1 MIGKKRSKMRLT
13 GAVFGFFLMI
23 IGVMGGVLF
32 PQDYVYA
39 DPPEESSSVESG
51 NNTDNNGNDNNGDSN
66 DTSNNDSNNDG
77 NSENNEDASAS
88 NNTAATGDNCQNSL
102 GALGWLVCP
111 TTGKIAEAVDWLYDT
126 IEEFLV
132 VNPVTADDSSPI
144 YQIWKYCL
152 GLTNIVFIIFLL
164 VVIYSQITGVGIS
177 NYGLKKALPKLI
189 IAAVLVNL
197 SFLICS
203 LAVDVSNI
211 VGNGL
216 RGLFDSIAN
225 SAIAANTSG
234 AEAVEV
240 SASDIAVSRAEM
252 YGAIAGGSS
261 IAILGIG
268 GAIAFA
274 PGAIWMLIPVLLGAL
289 VAVVTGLI
297 TIALRQAVIV
307 LLIMI
312 APLAMVAYILPNT
325 EEWFNKWKRL
335 LTQML
340 IFYPMFSLLFGASSL
355 AGFAIIASAQ
365 DGFGLILGTAVQ
377 IFPLFFSWKLMQMSG
392 TFLGTINAKMHSA
405 ASVPLARNRAWAD
418 SRRQATN
425 MKSLASGLMPSSR
438 LAQILSDR
446 KIAREEEMNENAAAV
461 KSRGLAYAA
470 NRHYRRNGTPS
481 REGEEAYARQAKMM
495 EYERAVDRHKHN
507 MDMGLGDLEAVKK
520 NGSKAQ
526 KARLKALDK
535 ANVDASDYLKIE
547 HARGELIEYRNA
559 LGFHERMEAGVNA
572 HFDDI
577 YANKDDYRKHDMSV
591 TQRAE
596 ARARYSAAS
605 RIMEGSTENIQFA
618 AANAAH
624 AYDTQK
630 KIIETKYQKYF
641 DLAPPTKD
649 VEYRLEELTK
659 MKDAAAHIDAII
671 PGLRILN
678 QRGDTDLVKAQLD
691 NILNSESGV
700 QLGTHASQALASF
713 LMFEV
718 KDNDPWMRRFG
729 KYINLETARAY
740 NKNDRK
746 VMNVT
751 YEEYVKGYH
760 DGEPDYVTETNPTG
774 RMYAKKSMQ
783 TLMAGTPLDSIE
795 RTALDNYDHS
805 LRKAYTDENGN
816 LDIESYIEKRKA
828 VDKAVAPQFISANLK
843 YLSGSEQIGAAVK
856 AKTGFF
862 TKQNKETGEYYTTS
876 IWEDEADEL
885 FKGYNTP
892 EEKEKAKSNMRN
904 WHREQTM
911 QYLYDQTPNQ
921 ILALRSD
928 YHDGLREHLADTF
941 NLRKDEEL
949 TEEELAVRR
958 EYEKEVAEIQ
968 TKYGDKPIGEAKQKR
983 DAEMAEAREKVAG
996 AEFKKMLEK
1005 RGTLEQI
1012 YRTRRSGAANAA
1024 KPWVR
1029 SWLGL
1034 DDEKSIKDYEAKK
1047 RANNSKKEPEESI
1060 QNHLP
1065 EEESGEYQIYDETK
1079 RSEFRDYIDDLYQD
1093 MKNAD
1098 DEDFY
1103 NESLKYVTDNL
1114 SEESRIVQEY
1124 QRRHENDP
1132 YADKYNMKEWLLELL
1147 DNSDNY

>member
-1 MIGKKRSKMRLT
+1 MRLT

-23 IGVMGGVLF
+23 MGMLGGALI
-32 PQDYVYA
+32 PQDVVYA
-39 DPPEESSSVESG
+39 DPPEESSSVESD
-51 NNTDNNGNDNNGDSN
+51 NNAENNGNTNSDNDNS
-66 DTSNNDSNNDG
+66 
-77 NSENNEDASAS
+77 NSENNTEASTS
-88 NNTAATGDNCQNSL
+88 DSTAATGDNCQNSL

-126 IEEFLV
+126 IEDFLV

-152 GLTNIVFIIFLL
+152 GLTNVVFIIFLL

-189 IAAVLVNL
+189 IAAILVNL

-211 VGNGL
+211 IGNGL
-216 RGLFDSIAN
+216 RGLFDSVAN
-225 SAIAANTSG
+225 SAIVANTSG
-234 AEAVEV
+234 SGAEVTGV

-297 TIALRQAVIV
+297 TIALRQAVVV

-325 EEWFNKWKRL
+325 EEWFNKWKKL
-335 LTQML
+335 LIQML
-340 IFYPMFSLLFGASSL
+340 VFYPMFSLLFGASSL

-392 TFLGTINAKMHSA
+392 TFLGTINTKMRSIASA
-405 ASVPLARNRAWAD
+405 PLARNRAWAD
-418 SRRQATN
+418 SRRQATS
-425 MKSLASGLMPSSR
+425 MKSLASGFTPYSR
-438 LAQILSDR
+438 LAQYLSDR
-446 KIAREEEMNENAAAV
+446 KIAREEETSENAAAV

-470 NRHYRRNGTPS
+470 NRHYKRNGTPS
-481 REGEEAYARQAKMM
+481 REGEEAYARQAQMM
-495 EYERAVDRHKHN
+495 VYERVVDRHKHN
-507 MDMGLGDLEAVKK
+507 MDKGLGDLEAVKK
-520 NGSKAQ
+520 NSSKAQ
-526 KARLKALDK
+526 KARLRALDK

-547 HARGELIEYRNA
+547 HARGEMIEYKNA

-572 HFDDI
+572 HFDDLHG
-577 YANKDDYRKHDMSV
+577 NKDGYKLHDMSAAK
-591 TQRAE
+591 RAE

-605 RIMEGSTENIQFA
+605 RIMEGSTEDIQFA

-630 KIIETKYQKYF
+630 KIVETKYQKYF
-641 DLAPPTKD
+641 DYAPPTKD

-659 MKDAAAHIDAII
+659 MKDAANHIDAII

-691 NILNSESGV
+691 NILNSENGV

-783 TLMAGTPLDSIE
+783 TLMAGTPLDNIE
-795 RTALDNYDHS
+795 RTALDNYDSS

-816 LDIESYIEKRKA
+816 LDLGAYIEKRQA

-856 AKTGFF
+856 AKTGYF
-862 TKQNKETGEYYTTS
+862 TKQNKETGEYYVTS

-885 FKGYNTP
+885 FKGYKTP
-892 EEKEKAKSNMRN
+892 EEKDAAKANMKD
-904 WHREQTM
+904 WHRKQVV
-911 QYLYDQTPNQ
+911 QYLLDQTPSQ

-941 NLRKDEEL
+941 MLNDEKEL
-949 TEEELAVRR
+949 SEEELAARR
-958 EYEKEVAEIQ
+958 EYEQEVAEIQ
-968 TKYGDKPIGEAKQKR
+968 TKYGDNPMGEAKRKR
-983 DAEMAEAREKVAG
+983 DAELTEAREKLAG
-996 AEFKKMLEK
+996 AEMKKLLEG

-1034 DDEKSIKDYEAKK
+1034 DDERSIKDYEAKK
-1047 RANNSKKEPEESI
+1047 RAQNEKKEPEESI
-1060 QNHLP
+1060 QNHVV
-1065 EEESGEYQIYDETK
+1065 EEEDNGYQIYDENK
-1079 RSEFRDYIDDLYQD
+1079 RTEFRDYVEDLYQD

-1103 NESLKYVTDNL
+1103 DESLKYIIDNL
-1114 SEESRIVQEY
+1114 SEESRIAQEY
-1124 QRRHENDP
+1124 QRRHRNDP

-1147 DNSDNY
+1147 DNPDNY